1 MDVFQ
6 ARFDTTQQHVFQ
18 FAFFSDIHRDSA
30 THDGEQFKYDIEEAV
45 EKNCRIYIG
54 GDLGE
59 LILPTDRK
67 RYSKGR
73 DTIEPDA
80 ALNMIQEMH
89 FETLRPYVDYIDWI
103 GWGNHEDSA
112 LKYNNYDVIRG
123 VITLLN
129 HERSKALA
137 PIHHGGYKSYIR
149 WRFSQGENRHTQ
161 TIDMLHFHGK
171 GGSAPVTKGMIDINR
186 LRAHYVADVY
196 WLGHKHTNI
205 SDPDSRVVLA
215 QNDHIRQK
223 QVIAFFTAGYQS
235 PYKEEDYNKAGYIRN
250 FGDTMLGG
258 TTTGC
263 AMLEVR
269 VRRDDTFMRLTK

>member
-1 MDVFQ
+1 MDVYQ
-6 ARFDTTQQHVFQ
+6 ARFDITKQRSFN
-18 FAFFSDIHRDSA
+18 FGFFSDIHVDSSNHA
-30 THDGEQFKYDIEEAV
+30 GKQFAYDIKEAV
-45 EKNCRIYIG
+45 DKDCRLYIG

-59 LILPTDRK
+59 LIVPTDRK
-67 RYSKGR
+67 RYSKER
-73 DTIEPDA
+73 DTVEPDA
-80 ALNMIQEMH
+80 ALNFIVESH

-129 HERSKALA
+129 HERSKKLA

-149 WRFSQGENRHTQ
+149 WRFSHGSHRHTK
-161 TIDMLHFHGK
+161 TVDVLHYHGK

-186 LRAHYVADVY
+186 LRAYYDADVY

-205 SDPDSRVVLA
+205 SDPDVKITLG
-215 QNDHIRQK
+215 QNDRIKKK
-223 QVIAFFTAGYQS
+223 QCIAFFTAGYQE
-235 PYKEEDYNKAGYIRN
+235 PYRQEDYNKHGYVRN
-250 FGDTMLGG
+250 FEDTQLGG

-269 VRRDDTFMRLTK
+269 ILDDGTFMRLQK

>member
-1 MDVFQ
+1 MDVYQ
-6 ARFDTTQQHVFQ
+6 ARFDTSKQRTFN
-18 FAFFSDIHRDSA
+18 FGFFSDVHIDSA
-30 THDGEQFKYDIEEAV
+30 THAAKQFDYDITEAV
-45 EKNCRIYIG
+45 DRDCRLYIG

-59 LILPTDRK
+59 LILPGDQK

-73 DTIEPDA
+73 DIIEGDA
-80 ALNMIQEMH
+80 ALNMIQEMY
-89 FETLRPYVDYIDWI
+89 FDKFRPYVDYIDWI
-103 GWGNHEDSA
+103 GWGNHEDAA

-129 HERSKALA
+129 HERAKSLP

-149 WRFSQGENRHTQ
+149 WRFSHGENRNTK
-161 TIDMLHFHGK
+161 TVDVLHFHGK

-186 LRAHYVADVY
+186 LRAYYVADVY

-205 SDPDSRVVLA
+205 ADPDSKIELA
-215 QNDHIRQK
+215 QNDRIKRK
-223 QVIAFFTAGYQS
+223 QVIAFFTAGYQES
-235 PYKEEDYNKAGYIRN
+235 YKQEDYNRAGYVRN
-250 FGDTMLGG
+250 FEDTQLGG

-269 VRRDDTFMRLTK
+269 IREDGPFMRVQK